1 MGTVVVARRGAEGSL
16 TLPEDAAPLRASRR
30 VPLSLGL
37 VLALALGALG
47 GWLLGGRDGASR
59 WEREIQAASVEAG
72 VDAALLRALVT
83 AESGGRPDAVSRRG
97 AQGLLQLLPATAEEE
112 ARRLG
117 WSEPDLFDP
126 ATNLTLG
133 AMYLAR
139 LLRRYDGQEAFAVAA
154 YNAGPTAVDRWRARA
169 PHLAPLDVVLLEG
182 YAETRRH
189 VVKVLR
195 WREVPTD

>member
-1 MGTVVVARRGAEGSL
+1 MPDV
-16 TLPEDAAPLRASRR
+16 EDPPRTPGR

-37 VLALALGALG
+37 MLALALGALG

-59 WEREIQAASVEAG
+59 WEEEIQAASAKAG

-83 AESGGRPDAVSRRG
+83 AESGGRPDATSRRG
-97 AQGLLQLLPATAEEE
+97 AQGLLQLLPATAHEE

-117 WSEPDLFDP
+117 WSDPDLFDP

-139 LLRRYDGQEAFAVAA
+139 LLGRYDGQEAFAVAA

-182 YAETRRH
+182 YPETRRH

-195 WREVPTD
+195 WRQSAAD